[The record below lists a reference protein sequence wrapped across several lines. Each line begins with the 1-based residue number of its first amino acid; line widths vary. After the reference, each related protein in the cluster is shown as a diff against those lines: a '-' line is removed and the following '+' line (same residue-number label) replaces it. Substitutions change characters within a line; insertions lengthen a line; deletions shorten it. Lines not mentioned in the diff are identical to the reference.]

1 MERADWAI
9 VARLSGVALLFAGW
23 LAMLAARSS
32 ALSRDEI
39 GTSLFLI
46 GVAMLGVHAV
56 LRRRLGPSPDAA
68 VAALIAVVAVPAGL
82 IEALWTT
89 PSVRT
94 GAFDVVEPGSV
105 GTAFLVAAVVFAA
118 AWWLGREP
126 RWLLVVPVAVVA
138 GVELHLA
145 SGSVTAVGGG
155 GGSWSRFLVLLAAI
169 GVLAGIARWAGHAE
183 ERNLLVAAA
192 LLVPAAFLSVPV
204 GDGPSVIRDLTG
216 VVFIAGMG
224 LLASR
229 CITPGIGFAILAV
242 SALEVVSLAQHG
254 RTVVPGLLILTLG
267 AILVTAGTTL
277 FSRTR
282 DQRRR
287 SGQPLEL

>member
-1 MERADWAI
+1 MERPDWAI

-23 LAMLAARSS
+23 VAMLAARSGE
-32 ALSRDEI
+32 LSRDEI

-46 GVAMLGVHAV
+46 GLALLGVHVV
-56 LRRRLGPSPDAA
+56 LRRRLGSSPDAA

-82 IEALWTT
+82 IEVLWTT

-94 GAFDVVEPGSV
+94 GDFDVLEPGSV
-105 GTAFLVAAVVFAA
+105 GTALLVAAALFAA

-126 RWLLVVPVAVVA
+126 RWLFVVPVAVVA
-138 GVELHLA
+138 GVELHLT
-145 SGSVTAVGGG
+145 SGGLTAVGGG
-155 GGSWSRFLVLLAAI
+155 GGNWSRFLVLLAAI
-169 GVLAGIARWAGHAE
+169 AALAGVARWAGHAE

-192 LLVPAAFLSVPV
+192 LLVPPAFLSVPIA
-204 GDGPSVIRDLTG
+204 DGPSVIRDLTG

-254 RTVVPGLLILTLG
+254 RSVVPGLLILALG
-267 AILVTAGTTL
+267 ATLVTAGTTF
-277 FSRTR
+277 FSGARH
-282 DQRRR
+282 QKKR
-287 SGQPLEL
+287 SGQTLEL